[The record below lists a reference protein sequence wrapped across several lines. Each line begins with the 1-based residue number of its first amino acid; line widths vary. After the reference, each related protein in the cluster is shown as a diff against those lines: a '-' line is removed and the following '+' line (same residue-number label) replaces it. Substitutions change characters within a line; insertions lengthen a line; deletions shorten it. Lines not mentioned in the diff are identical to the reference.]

1 MKKKR
6 YYLLKYWYLYL
17 PAVLGLLISEVLDMV
32 SPMVTKGIV
41 DDVIIGGQTEL
52 LVKLLLLLV
61 AVGVGRSVFG
71 YLKEYTFDR
80 TSFGIAGE
88 IRRTLFRHIQ
98 TLSVGYFDDTNTGEI
113 MARLKDDV
121 DKIQAAFGYIGMLA
135 IQMVVHTIMILY
147 CMARISWKLTLLPM
161 VALPICGLL
170 AVIMERRLDS
180 VYDDISEENAQMN
193 TVAEENLSGVRI
205 VKAFAREKFEI
216 KKFLGHNRKYY
227 ELNMKLSKVWIKYNP
242 MFQLIGRA
250 LTIFALLWGGI
261 LVIDEELTLGELAA
275 FVEYTMNAVWPMEM
289 LGWLSNELASAF
301 ASEKKLQKI
310 FNEKAKVTDPTE
322 DTAPDT
328 VRGDIAFKKV
338 SLNLDNKEILKD
350 ISFTLPA
357 GKTLGIMGDTGS
369 GKTTLINMLMR
380 FYDPDSGEVQIDGI
394 DIRKIPLAKVR
405 GNIST
410 VMQDVFL
417 FSDTIEENVK
427 MGERSISEER
437 IDTALRLSCADEF
450 VNKLDDKTDTVI
462 GERGVGLS
470 GGQKQ
475 RISMA
480 RAIAKKR
487 PILILDDSTS
497 ALDMETEKQVQRNL
511 KELGQITKI
520 IIAHR
525 ISSVAGADEIIVL
538 DKGKIIERGT
548 HEELLA
554 KKGYYFKTYEL
565 QIGSVMEEV
574 V

>member
-1 MKKKR
+1 
-6 YYLLKYWYLYL
+6 
-17 PAVLGLLISEVLDMV
+17 MV
-32 SPMVTKGIV
+32 S
-41 DDVIIGGQTEL
+41 
-52 LVKLLLLLV
+52 
-61 AVGVGRSVFG
+61 
-71 YLKEYTFDR
+71 
-80 TSFGIAGE
+80 
-88 IRRTLFRHIQ
+88 
-98 TLSVGYFDDTNTGEI
+98 
-113 MARLKDDV
+113 
-121 DKIQAAFGYIGMLA
+121 
-135 IQMVVHTIMILY
+135 
-147 CMARISWKLTLLPM
+147 
-161 VALPICGLL
+161 
-170 AVIMERRLDS
+170 
-180 VYDDISEENAQMN
+180 
-193 TVAEENLSGVRI
+193 
-205 VKAFAREKFEI
+205 
-216 KKFLGHNRKYY
+216 
-227 ELNMKLSKVWIKYNP
+227 KLS
-242 MFQLIGRA
+242 
-250 LTIFALLWGGI
+250 
-261 LVIDEELTLGELAA
+261 
-275 FVEYTMNAVWPMEM
+275 AVYV
-289 LGWLSNELASAF
+289 
-301 ASEKKLQKI
+301 KI
-310 FNEKAKVTDPTE
+310 
-322 DTAPDT
+322 
-328 VRGDIAFKKV
+328 
-338 SLNLDNKEILKD
+338 KEIH
-350 ISFTLPA
+350 
-357 GKTLGIMGDTGS
+357 
-369 GKTTLINMLMR
+369 
-380 FYDPDSGEVQIDGI
+380 GEKI